1 MPVGKDRR
9 WPNLRT
15 GCKTERG
22 TTMRIESNRA
32 WTRYRAFVAA
42 LLAACLAGCA
52 AGPTGQPLRTYG
64 NLEGKDLRPFVTGV
78 FKEAGYTTSECHR
91 ARICYETS
99 WKESDGAVRG
109 GVRWRERRM
118 YVVWLPIG
126 ALQDQYDLYLELVV
140 EERPSAAAEWI
151 DKPVVARED
160 PEYVRIVQ
168 ALDRVVKELGGV
180 QVLAR
185 RPQAPE
191 FFTASGAARRM
202 A

>member
-1 MPVGKDRR
+1 
-9 WPNLRT
+9 
-15 GCKTERG
+15 
-22 TTMRIESNRA
+22 MRIQDDRA
-32 WTRYRAFVAA
+32 WKRYLAFVAV
-42 LLAACLAGCA
+42 LLATCLAGCA
-52 AGPTGQPLRTYG
+52 AGPTVQPLRTYG

-78 FKEAGYTTSECHR
+78 FKEAGYITSECHR

-99 WKESDGAVRG
+99 WKESDGVARG

-118 YVVWLPIG
+118 YVVWLPLG

-140 EERPSAAAEWI
+140 QERPSAAAEWVN
-151 DKPVVARED
+151 KSVVSRED

-185 RPQAPE
+185 RTQAPE
-191 FFTASGAARRM
+191 FFTTSGAARRM
-202 A
+202 S

>member
-1 MPVGKDRR
+1 MLVGKDSRR
-9 WPNLRT
+9 PIGRQT
-15 GCKTERG
+15 GRS
-22 TTMRIESNRA
+22 MRIQRNRA
-32 WTRYRAFVAA
+32 WVRYAAFVAV

-52 AGPTGQPLRTYG
+52 ADPTTLPLRTYG

-78 FKEAGYTTSECHR
+78 FKEAGYATSECNR

-109 GVRWRERRM
+109 GVKWRERRM
-118 YVVWLPIG
+118 YVVWLPLG
-126 ALQDQYDLYLELVV
+126 ALQDQYELYLDLVV
-140 EERPSAAAEWI
+140 EERPSAAAEWVN
-151 DKPVVARED
+151 KPVVPAKD
-160 PEYVRIVQ
+160 PEYVQIVQ

-185 RPQAPE
+185 WPQAPE

-202 A
+202 P